1 MRAPRFCLKKPDAFP
16 AKASSLEETAR
27 QIFGPED
34 DASIER
40 WVGYWRESRE
50 RNQRLLDSFEQL
62 VLLDFKQK
70 SVLDIGCGTGGLGEL
85 IADQCRLY
93 VGGDYHGHVL
103 QFTAPGRNRYYLQCS
118 APSLPFADQSFDYIF
133 AFDVIEHLIGGRPW
147 QLQFLRELRRVLR
160 PLGLILFTTP
170 NKLYPYEGHSQLY
183 FPHYLPAALSDRYI
197 SLFNPGFL
205 REHHSFSEI
214 KILTPRALRGLI
226 RESGLAFL
234 HDLPCGLDRQEFLR
248 ESPVRGW
255 MAYTGLAWIPH
266 AEFWGILVGREHRSA
281 LRLKLKK
288 NWRYEHN
295 QPSASPP
302 SDFGPC
308 IDFRVATFSPQL
320 GPGWHWYERESGGA
334 GERGSELARP
344 RPLSRPPLPEAP
356 AGQPKP
362 CAKAGSPALPLTAS
376 GAYRWTTK
384 QAACYLESRSPV
396 HYVCVYGYSPHDN
409 WAEVWVNGIRV
420 GEHEISGGSDFKL
433 QYLIPFQDTA
443 GHMFEVSVRC
453 ARAFQSDDPRDRR
466 DLGLMIFSIGLSE
479 CLSD

>member
-1 MRAPRFCLKKPDAFP
+1 MRSPRFCLKKTDVFP
-16 AKASSLEETAR
+16 AHTGSLEETAR
-27 QIFGPED
+27 QIFGAED
-34 DASIER
+34 TASIER
-40 WVGYWRESRE
+40 WVGYWRESRL
-50 RNQRLLDSFEQL
+50 RNERLLDSFERL

-85 IADQCRLY
+85 IAGQCGLY

-103 QFTAPGRNRYYLQCS
+103 QFAAPGGNRHYLQCS
-118 APSLPFADQSFDYIF
+118 APSLPFADRSFDYVF

-160 PLGLILFTTP
+160 PLGMILFTTP
-170 NKLYPYEGHSQLY
+170 NRLYPYEGHSQLY
-183 FPHYLPAALSDRYI
+183 FPHYLPAGLSDRYI
-197 SLFNPGFL
+197 SFFNPGFL

-214 KILTPRALRGLI
+214 KILTPRALLGLLQG
-226 RESGLAFL
+226 SGLAFL

-248 ESPVRGW
+248 EFPVRGW
-255 MAYTGLAWIPH
+255 MAYTGLAWVPH

-288 NWRYEHN
+288 NWHYEHN
-295 QPSASPP
+295 QPSALAP

-308 IDFRVATFSPQL
+308 IDFGVSPSNHQL
-320 GPGWHWYERESGGA
+320 GPGWHWYERES
-334 GERGSELARP
+334 RP
-344 RPLSRPPLPEAP
+344 SR
-356 AGQPKP
+356 
-362 CAKAGSPALPLTAS
+362 KAGFPVPPLTAPA
-376 GAYRWTTK
+376 AYRWTTK
-384 QAACYLESRSPV
+384 EAVCYLESRSPV
-396 HYVCVYGYSPHDN
+396 RYACVYGYSPRDN

-443 GHMFEVSVRC
+443 GRIFEVSVRC
-453 ARAFQSDDPRDRR
+453 ARAFQPDDPRDSRN
-466 DLGLMIFSIGLSE
+466 LGLMIFSIGLSE